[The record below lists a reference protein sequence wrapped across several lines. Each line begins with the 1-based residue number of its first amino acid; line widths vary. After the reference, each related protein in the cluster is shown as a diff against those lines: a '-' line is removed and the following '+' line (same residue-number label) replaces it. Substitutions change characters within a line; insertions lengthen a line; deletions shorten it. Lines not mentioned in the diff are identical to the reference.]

1 MNMTFAGSSAGYAIF
16 VGALAAC
23 ASFDPSGIAIG
34 DASPSPDAS
43 SPDVGMPAVLAST
56 GLVVRYFIDEA
67 DSGTGPTELQDSAPD
82 PLPLMLYYDDQIMS
96 FTEDSGNRG
105 LHWNRITAGARDR
118 ASVLADGSK
127 IASALDGSQTGTI
140 EVVMDFAMVQEF
152 GTRLVHIGSGTDPG
166 VFTLRSHENTTNLQ
180 FSLNNNATG
189 AWDVEFQG
197 GGRMVLHLVFD
208 SRETNPGSKVV
219 LYKNGV
225 AMTPVSEPN
234 PDAGATI
241 VIGSNDYYVIGN
253 RESGDRG
260 GVGSIFYAALYSA
273 ALTPMEV
280 AHNAGLLLLDDDRP

>member
-1 MNMTFAGSSAGYAIF
+1 MMMTFAGSSAGYAIF
-16 VGALAAC
+16 AGALTAC
-23 ASFDPSGIAIG
+23 VSFDPSGIAI
-34 DASPSPDAS
+34 AEPSPDADS
-43 SPDVGMPAVLAST
+43 SDVGVPAVLADT
-56 GLVVRYFIDEA
+56 GLVVRYFIDED
-67 DSGTGPTELQDSAPD
+67 DSGTGPTELRDSAPD
-82 PLPLMLYYDDQIMS
+82 PLPLMLHYDDQIMS

-105 LHWNRITAGARDR
+105 LHWDRITAGARDR

-140 EVVMDFAMVQEF
+140 EVVVDFATLHQT
-152 GTRLVHIGSGTDPG
+152 GTRLAHIGSGTDGG
-166 VFTLRSHENTTNLQ
+166 VFTLKNLADSTNLQ

-208 SRETNPGSKVV
+208 SRETNPLPRVV
-219 LYKNGV
+219 LYKNAI

-234 PDAGATI
+234 PDAGTTI
-241 VIGSNDYYVIGN
+241 VIGANDYYVIGN
-253 RESGDRG
+253 RESGDRV

-280 AHNAGLLLLDDDRP
+280 ANNAGLLLLDDDRP

>member
-1 MNMTFAGSSAGYAIF
+1 MIMTFAGSSAGYAIF
-16 VGALAAC
+16 AGALAAC
-23 ASFDPSGIAIG
+23 SFDPSGIAIG
-34 DASPSPDAS
+34 DPSPDAS
-43 SPDVGMPAVLAST
+43 SPDTGVPAVLAST
-56 GLVVRYFIDEA
+56 GLVVRYFIDED

-82 PLPLMLYYDDQIMS
+82 PLPLMLYYDDEIMT

-105 LHWNRITAGARDR
+105 LHWDRITTGAQDR

-140 EVVMDFAMVQEF
+140 EVVVDLAMVHDT
-152 GTRLVHIGSGTDPG
+152 GTRLAHIGSGTDRG
-166 VFTLRSHENTTNLQ
+166 VFTLRSRENTTNLQ

-189 AWDVEFQG
+189 AWDVELQG

-208 SRETNPGSKVV
+208 SRETNPLPRVV
-219 LYKNGV
+219 LYKNAI

-241 VIGSNDYYVIGN
+241 VIGADDYYVIGN
-253 RESGDRG
+253 RESGDRV

-273 ALTPMEV
+273 ALTPVEV